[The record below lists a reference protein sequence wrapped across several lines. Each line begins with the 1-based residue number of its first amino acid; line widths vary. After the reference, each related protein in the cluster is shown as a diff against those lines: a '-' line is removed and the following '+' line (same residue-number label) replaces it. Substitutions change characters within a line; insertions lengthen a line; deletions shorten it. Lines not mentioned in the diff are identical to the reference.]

1 MLYKKTKTGATQV
14 WDIEI
19 DGNRFRTIEGQLN
32 GKMTTSEWTITLGKN
47 VGRANETSPEQQAT
61 NEANAKH
68 KKKLESG
75 YVSDINMIDEAKE
88 IKISPMLAHKYYDYY
103 FVPTREKFYHSQPK
117 FDGMRMVVNIDGMF
131 SRGGKPIISVPHM
144 SEEISKLLEI
154 LGDGVLSDGEI
165 YNHVLKSDFNKI
177 ISYAKKSKPKPEDLV
192 ESEKYLQYHI
202 YDYQDKNN
210 RTLSF
215 KERIEKLNDVF
226 SKNDFKYLKL
236 VETTEVE
243 NDEHLNNLYGKYLED
258 GYEGQMVRLSESIY
272 INDRSKSL
280 LKRKEFIDEEF
291 KITDI
296 TEGLCNRSGMMG
308 RIELIDK
315 FGITFEAGCRGNH
328 DYYKDL
334 LLNKSN
340 YIGKMASVRY
350 QNKTIDGSYRF
361 AVVINIGRED
371 YE

>member
-32 GKMTTSEWTITLGKN
+32 GKMTTSEWTITEGKN

-88 IKISPMLAHKYYDYY
+88 IKISPMLAHKYDDY
-103 FVPTREKFYHSQPK
+103 FVPSREKFYYSQPK
-117 FDGMRMVVNIDGMF
+117 LDGMRMVVNIDGMF
-131 SRGGKPIISVPHM
+131 SRGGKPVISVPHI
-144 SEEISKLLEI
+144 SVEISKFFEEFGDTILL
-154 LGDGVLSDGEI
+154 DGEI
-165 YNHVLKSDFNKI
+165 YNHDLKSDFNKL
-177 ISYAKKSKPKPEDLV
+177 ISYAKKTKPKPEDLV

-202 YDYQDKNN
+202 YDIQDKNN

-215 KERIEKLNDVF
+215 KERSERLNDIF
-226 SKNDFKYLKL
+226 SKNNFKYLKF
-236 VETTEVE
+236 VETTLVE
-243 NDEHLNNLYGKYLED
+243 NDEHLNNLYGQYLED
-258 GYEGQMVRLSESIY
+258 GYEGQMVRVSDSIY
-272 INDRSKSL
+272 DNDRSKSL

-291 KITDI
+291 KITNI
-296 TEGLCNRSGMMG
+296 TEGVGNRSGMMG

-315 FGITFEAGCRGNH
+315 FGITFESGCRGNH
-328 DYYKDL
+328 EYYKDL
-334 LLNKSN
+334 LLNKNN
-340 YIGKMASVRY
+340 YIGKTATVRY
-350 QNKTIDGSYRF
+350 QNKTPDGSYRF
-361 AVVINIGRED
+361 PVVINIGRED